1 MPSTADIHIQNID
14 PAPPEYIAVA
24 TPTMLPVPRQAAS
37 AEKAPSLALAVAN
50 PRRVRA
56 FRGHCAAEPRFDP
69 SYLKNPDLIER

>member
-37 AEKAPSLALAVAN
+37 AEKSAPLWLT
-50 PRRVRA
+50 
-56 FRGHCAAEPRFDP
+56 EPSP
-69 SYLKNPDLIER
+69 SSAGAGFESTVPPSHVLTPLI